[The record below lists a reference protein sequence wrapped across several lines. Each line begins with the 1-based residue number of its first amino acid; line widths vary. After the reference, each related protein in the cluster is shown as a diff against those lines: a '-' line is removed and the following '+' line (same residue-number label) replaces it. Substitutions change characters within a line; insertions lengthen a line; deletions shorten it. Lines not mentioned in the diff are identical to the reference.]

1 MFESKSE
8 LLQSPKD
15 LELLTIKDITAV
27 SRCQGKPSE
36 EKLLLQY
43 WSAILLRVV
52 KLNGISESSNNGQ

>member
-15 LELLTIKDITAV
+15 LELLTTAM

-36 EKLLLQY
+36 EKLLVHLFT
-43 WSAILLRVV
+43 ILECNSTESRKT
-52 KLNGISESSNNGQ
+52 KLNQ